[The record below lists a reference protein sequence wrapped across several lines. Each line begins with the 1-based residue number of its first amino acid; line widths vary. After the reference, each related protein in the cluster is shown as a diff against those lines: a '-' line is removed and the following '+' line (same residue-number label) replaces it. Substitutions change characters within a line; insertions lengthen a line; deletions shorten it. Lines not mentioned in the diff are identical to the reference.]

1 MSYDDLTRAVRHEHA
16 LKQGLLARCYRLPIA
31 ASIAMDAKVEEMGAK
46 ELAMAVLTKL
56 GLEPGLADP
65 IVALTAWLDG
75 RDSAERDS
83 AGGRQARPFAG
94 MGAGMDAGDS
104 FIDRYINS

>member
-1 MSYDDLTRAVRHEHA
+1 MSYAEITRAVRHEHA

-31 ASIAMDAKVEEMGAK
+31 ASIAMDAKIDEMSSK

-83 AGGRQARPFAG
+83 AGGHQARPFAG
-94 MGAGMDAGDS
+94 MGAGMDAGDDFVS
-104 FIDRYINS
+104 RYIST